1 MARLIPAEEVG
12 TPTLDGLR
20 VAVIG
25 YGNQGRA
32 QALNL
37 RDSGVDLA
45 IGQRPG
51 PSAERAAADG
61 QRVMTVG
68 EAAAWADVLM
78 LTLPDE
84 TSGDIYRDE
93 IAPTF
98 QGSAKTLL
106 FSHGFAVHFG
116 FIEPTP
122 DITVAL
128 VAPKGQ
134 AKAVRDRYLA
144 GSGVAGLIA
153 IHADPDFR
161 AKGTAYGYACAA
173 GYTRCALFETTFR
186 EETETDLFGE
196 QAVLCGGIV
205 DLMMAGYHTLVDAGY
220 SPEMAYFEC
229 VHETKLIVDLIIEQG
244 IHAMRRGI
252 SDTAEW
258 GGYGAGRRL
267 VDDRA
272 RQTMAEILSS
282 IQSGRFAQDWVSEA
296 RAGKPNL
303 RRLRDE
309 DAKDDI
315 HRVGERLRSVLNR

>member
-1 MARLIPAEEVG
+1 MARLISAEEIG
-12 TPTLDGLR
+12 TPSLDGLR

-37 RDSGVDLA
+37 KDAGVELVV
-45 IGQRPG
+45 GQRPG
-51 PSAERAAADG
+51 PSAERAANDD
-61 QRVMTVG
+61 QRVLAVS
-68 EAAAWADVLM
+68 EAAAWAHVLM

-84 TSGDIYRDE
+84 TSGDIYREE
-93 IAPTF
+93 IAPAVE
-98 QGSAKTLL
+98 GYAKTLL

-116 FIEPTP
+116 FIQPTP
-122 DITVAL
+122 DSTVAL

-153 IHADPDFR
+153 IQADPDQR
-161 AKGTAYGYACAA
+161 AREIAFGYAHAA

-196 QAVLCGGIV
+196 QAVLCGGMV
-205 DLMMAGYHTLVDAGY
+205 DLMVSGYHTLVEAGY

-229 VHETKLIVDLIIEQG
+229 VHETKLIVDLIYEQG
-244 IHAMRRGI
+244 IQAMRRGI

-258 GGYGAGRRL
+258 GGYGAGKRL
-267 VDDRA
+267 VDERA
-272 RQTMAEILSS
+272 RQTMADILRT
-282 IQSGRFAQDWVSEA
+282 IQSGQFAQDWVAEA

-303 RRLRDE
+303 MRLREMSADDE
-309 DAKDDI
+309 I

>member
-1 MARLIPAEEVG
+1 MARLISAEEIG
-12 TPTLDGLR
+12 TPTLDGWR

-51 PSAERAAADG
+51 GSADRAVADG
-61 QRVMTVG
+61 LSVMPVT

-84 TSGDIYRDE
+84 TSPDIYRAE
-93 IAPTF
+93 IAEAVE
-98 QGSAKTLL
+98 GKAKALL

-116 FIEPTP
+116 FIEPTA
-122 DITVAL
+122 DLTVAL

-134 AKAVRDRYLA
+134 AKAVRDRYLS
-144 GSGVAGLIA
+144 GSGVAGLVA
-153 IHADPDFR
+153 IHADPDDR
-161 AKGTAYGYACAA
+161 ANQIAFGYAQAA

-205 DLMMAGYHTLVDAGY
+205 ELMMAGYHTLVDAGY

-229 VHETKLIVDLIIEQG
+229 VHETKLIVDLIVEQG
-244 IHAMRRGI
+244 IQAMRRGI

-258 GGYGAGRRL
+258 GGYGAGKRL
-267 VDDRA
+267 VDARA
-272 RQTMAEILSS
+272 RETMADILSL
-282 IQSGRFAQDWVSEA
+282 IQSGRFAEDWVAEA

-303 RRLRDE
+303 RRLREE
-309 DAKDDI
+309 DAGDDI
-315 HRVGERLRSVLNR
+315 HRVGERLRSVINR

>member
-1 MARLIPAEEVG
+1 MARLIPAEEIG
-12 TPTLDGLR
+12 TPTLDGLS

-37 RDSGVDLA
+37 KDSGVDLA

-51 PSAERAAADG
+51 ANAERADADG
-61 QRVMTVG
+61 QRVMAVG

-93 IAPTF
+93 IASAVG
-98 QGSAKTLL
+98 GSAKTLL
-106 FSHGFAVHFG
+106 FSHGFAIHFG
-116 FIEPTP
+116 FIEPTAGV
-122 DITVAL
+122 TVAL

-144 GSGVAGLIA
+144 GTGVAGLVA
-153 IHADPDFR
+153 IHADPDGR
-161 AKGTAYGYACAA
+161 ARRIAYGYAHAA

-220 SPEMAYFEC
+220 APEMAYFEC
-229 VHETKLIVDLIIEQG
+229 VHETKLIVDLIFEQG
-244 IHAMRRGI
+244 IQTMRRGI

-258 GGYGAGRRL
+258 GGYGAGKRL
-267 VDDRA
+267 VDERT
-272 RQTMAEILSS
+272 RQTMADILGA
-282 IQSGRFAQDWVSEA
+282 IQSGRFAQDWVAEA
-296 RAGKPNL
+296 RTGKPNL